1 MPILKIRDSLI
12 VKNTLWMLIGHG
24 LRTILQ
30 AAYFILLARAVGA
43 AGYGAFIGVSA
54 LVAILAPFASLG
66 SGNILV
72 KHVARDPSVFDKYWG
87 NALLLTLVS
96 GGMLLAALLVTSRF
110 ALPSSIAM
118 LLIVTIGV
126 ADLLLTR
133 LADISGQAYQAV
145 QRLGRTAQLQVLG
158 NLSRLGGVVA
168 LILVTREHTPGQWGV
183 FYLASAAL
191 STALSVWLVCREL
204 GRPRLAIG
212 RMREDFVE
220 GFYFSVGLSAA
231 SIYNDI
237 DKTMLARLSTL
248 DSAGIYGAAYRL
260 IDISFAP
267 VRSLLFAAYARFF
280 QHGVSGVR
288 GSLKFAMRLVPPAAA
303 YGALAGMVLFFA
315 APVVPWV
322 LGAEY
327 HDSVSA
333 IRWLALLP
341 LFRTLHLF
349 AADTLTGAGF
359 QGLRSALQVF
369 VAVFNVGINFWLIPA
384 YSWVGAAW
392 SSLLSDGMLMVCLWA
407 VVWRLACD
415 PRPAAQ
421 TCPLTVQGG
430 GR

>member
-145 QRLGRTAQLQVLG
+145 QRLGRTAQPQPVGGRGRPDPRHAGTYAGAMGRVLSG
-158 NLSRLGGVVA
+158 QRGTEHGAVGLAGVPGAGAAPLGHRPDARGLRGGLLFFGGPLGGQHLQRHRQDHA
-168 LILVTREHTPGQWGV
+168 R
-183 FYLASAAL
+183 
-191 STALSVWLVCREL
+191 
-204 GRPRLAIG
+204 AIV
-212 RMREDFVE
+212 D
-220 GFYFSVGLSAA
+220 
-231 SIYNDI
+231 
-237 DKTMLARLSTL
+237 AR
-248 DSAGIYGAAYRL
+248 
-260 IDISFAP
+260 
-267 VRSLLFAAYARFF
+267 
-280 QHGVSGVR
+280 
-288 GSLKFAMRLVPPAAA
+288 
-303 YGALAGMVLFFA
+303 
-315 APVVPWV
+315 
-322 LGAEY
+322 
-327 HDSVSA
+327 
-333 IRWLALLP
+333 
-341 LFRTLHLF
+341 
-349 AADTLTGAGF
+349 
-359 QGLRSALQVF
+359 
-369 VAVFNVGINFWLIPA
+369 
-384 YSWVGAAW
+384 
-392 SSLLSDGMLMVCLWA
+392 
-407 VVWRLACD
+407 
-415 PRPAAQ
+415 
-421 TCPLTVQGG
+421 
-430 GR
+430 